1 MVRNINRIFNMNK
14 KLTALGQTNKIE
26 FSKLSGQMLHSI
38 VVCVG
43 ATGFALPPLFVVPGQ
58 HLSQQVMMDGY
69 DIPDGTGTV
78 TAKGIQINTQSKD
91 IYLYNSRTINFVK
104 LLLEMAKQTTCR
116 DSNLLLQ
123 RP

>member
-1 MVRNINRIFNMNK
+1 MERNINRIFNMNK

-38 VVCVG
+38 VACVG
-43 ATGFALPPLFVVPGQ
+43 ATGFALPPLFAVPGQ

-104 LLLEMAKQTTCR
+104 
-116 DSNLLLQ
+116 
-123 RP
+123 